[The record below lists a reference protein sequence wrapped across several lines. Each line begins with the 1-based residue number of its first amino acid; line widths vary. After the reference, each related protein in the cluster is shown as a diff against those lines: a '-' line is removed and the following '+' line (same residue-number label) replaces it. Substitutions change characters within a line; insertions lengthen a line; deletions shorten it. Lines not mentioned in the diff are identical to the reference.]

1 MIYFSFYFQCAEYW
15 VKLGTIGKNS
25 VQNIGH
31 LNIIHAF
38 TEDSMS
44 NETELSYLQCIL
56 VSILNLQNMGWN

>member
-25 VQNIGH
+25 VQYIGH
-31 LNIIHAF
+31 LNIIHVF

-44 NETELSYLQCIL
+44 NETELSY
-56 VSILNLQNMGWN
+56 

>member
-1 MIYFSFYFQCAEYW
+1 MWNEIGLSHSEKMIYFSFYFQYAEYW

-31 LNIIHAF
+31 LNIIHVF

-44 NETELSYLQCIL
+44 NETELSYWQCI
-56 VSILNLQNMGWN
+56 

>member
-38 TEDSMS
+38 TEDGMS
-44 NETELSYLQCIL
+44 NETELSY
-56 VSILNLQNMGWN
+56 